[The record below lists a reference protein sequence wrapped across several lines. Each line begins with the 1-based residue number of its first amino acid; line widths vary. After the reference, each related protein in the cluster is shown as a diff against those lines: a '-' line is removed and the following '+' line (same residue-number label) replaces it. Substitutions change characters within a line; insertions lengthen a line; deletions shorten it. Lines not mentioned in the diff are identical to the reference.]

1 VKKSLTNFLIISKR
15 MIDDKRLAVNP
26 AHRFNHYF

>member
-1 VKKSLTNFLIISKR
+1 